1 MSRWVALVVLCTGTL
16 MVVLDG
22 SIVAVALPAIGRD
35 LGFGGAGLA
44 WVVNAYLIAFGGLL
58 LLAGRIGDLVGR
70 RRTFTA
76 GLVLFTL
83 ASLACGLADSAAVL
97 VAARFVQGIGG
108 AAASAVALG
117 MLVTLFPEPADRAKA
132 LGVYS
137 FTQAAGSS
145 IGLILGGVLTE
156 AVGWHWIFIINV
168 PIGAAAVALVPRLF
182 AADRGLGPRAGA
194 DVPGAVLGTS
204 GLMLAVYAI
213 VGSSLVSGVPAL
225 VLLVAFVVRQ
235 MSAARPLVAP
245 RLVHP
250 ANLTMGLLVAGMFGF
265 QFLTALYLQ
274 GVLGYGAVATGLAFL
289 PAPVLIAVVSLGLA
303 GRLSARYGEKA
314 VLAGGLLLII
324 AGLLLLARVPADGRY
339 AVHLLPALSLLGAG
353 FGAAVVV
360 LFARAMSGAS
370 DADAGLASG
379 IVNTTQQV
387 GGALG
392 LAVLASVGA
401 AWGYRA
407 AFLGAAGFVLLAL
420 ASTVERRRIMAT
432 QRR

>member
-22 SIVAVALPAIGRD
+22 SIVAVALPVIGRD
-35 LGFGGAGLA
+35 LGFDGAGLA

-76 GLVLFTL
+76 GLVIFTL
-83 ASLACGLADSAAVL
+83 ASLACGLAGSAGLL
-97 VAARFVQGIGG
+97 VAARFAQGIGG

-117 MLVTLFPEPADRAKA
+117 MVVTLFPAPADRARA

-156 AVGWHWIFIINV
+156 TVGWHWIFIINV
-168 PIGAAAVALVPRLF
+168 PIGMVAVALVPRLF
-182 AADRGLGPRAGA
+182 AADRGLGLRGGA
-194 DVPGAVLGTS
+194 DVPGAVLGTT

-213 VGSSLVSGVPAL
+213 VASAAPAGIAAV
-225 VLLVAFVVRQ
+225 VLLAAFVARQ
-235 MSAARPLVAP
+235 ASAARPLVP
-245 RLVHP
+245 LRLVHP
-250 ANLTMGLLVAGMFGF
+250 ANLTMVLLVAGMFGF

-274 GVLGYGAVATGLAFL
+274 DVMGYGAVATGLAFL
-289 PAPVLIAVVSLGLA
+289 PAPVLIAVVSLGFA
-303 GRLSARYGEKA
+303 GRLTARFGDRA
-314 VLAGGLLLII
+314 VLAGGLVLIV
-324 AGLLLLARVPADGRY
+324 AGLLLLSRVPADGRY

-360 LFARAMSGAS
+360 LFARSMSGAT
-370 DADAGLASG
+370 DADAGIASG

-392 LAVLASVGA
+392 LAVLASVAAAWDYRRAFWGA
-401 AWGYRA
+401 AA
-407 AFLGAAGFVLLAL
+407 LVALAL
-420 ASTVERRRIMAT
+420 LSTVERRTMST